1 MKTCR
6 RDSYAKPSSIEQKFI
21 DDPTIQGCEKGVN
34 TVVRVALVRRKENGR
49 HLWERNKFAMP
60 LSSPATLLCLWNL
73 ANDAG
78 SPLPIKSLSLSL
90 SLSLCF
96 YSLSPFCFLS
106 DRKCNLGWLISLLR
120 GLWSNVVD
128 RVTEIETVD
137 SFTLWW
143 LIAFQ
148 REWKTRLDWELCMI
162 II

>member
-1 MKTCR
+1 MVKTCR

-49 HLWERNKFAMP
+49 RLWERNKFAMP

-90 SLSLCF
+90 FLSAF
-96 YSLSPFCFLS
+96 ILSPLFASYLIENAIS
-106 DRKCNLGWLISLLR
+106 VGWSACYEDYDQTSL
-120 GLWSNVVD
+120 
-128 RVTEIETVD
+128 TV
-137 SFTLWW
+137 
-143 LIAFQ
+143 
-148 REWKTRLDWELCMI
+148 
-162 II
+162 

>member
-49 HLWERNKFAMP
+49 RLWERNKFAMP

-90 SLSLCF
+90 FLSAF
-96 YSLSPFCFLS
+96 ILSPLFASYLIENAIS
-106 DRKCNLGWLISLLR
+106 VGWSACYEDYDQTSLI
-120 GLWSNVVD
+120 V
-128 RVTEIETVD
+128 
-137 SFTLWW
+137 
-143 LIAFQ
+143 
-148 REWKTRLDWELCMI
+148 
-162 II
+162 

>member
-49 HLWERNKFAMP
+49 RLWERNKFAMP

-90 SLSLCF
+90 FLSAF
-96 YSLSPFCFLS
+96 ILSPLFASYLIENAIS
-106 DRKCNLGWLISLLR
+106 VGWSACYEDYDQTSL
-120 GLWSNVVD
+120 
-128 RVTEIETVD
+128 TV
-137 SFTLWW
+137 
-143 LIAFQ
+143 
-148 REWKTRLDWELCMI
+148 
-162 II
+162 